1 MNSATEYLSLQGE
14 AGPIQ
19 IAVDRPSGAEVSTA
33 RGVAVLAH
41 PHPLFGGTMNNKVV
55 TTLARA
61 ALASHLMVVRLN
73 FRGVGGSAGVF
84 DEGRGETTDFL
95 QVCHWAFTQTPGLRV
110 LGGFSFGA
118 AVAAKAQSLLLQE
131 KQEQTDKN
139 QSIDKLMLFGVA
151 VSRFPVPDVPS
162 HTLLVHGQ
170 KDDVV
175 PLSSV
180 QQWANPQNLHVV
192 VLPNANHFFD
202 GHLSEVKQLAMDY
215 LLSNE

>member
-1 MNSATEYLSLQGE
+1 MNTATEYLSLQGE
-14 AGPIQ
+14 VGPIQ
-19 IAVDRPSGAEVSTA
+19 IAVDRPSEAKVSPA

-61 ALASHLMVVRLN
+61 AIATNLVVVRLN
-73 FRGVGGSAGVF
+73 FRGVGASAGVF
-84 DEGRGETTDFL
+84 DQGRGETTDFL
-95 QVCHWAFTQTPGLRV
+95 QACHWAFTQTPGLRA

-118 AVAAKAQSLLLQE
+118 AVAAKAQAVLLHQ
-131 KQEQTDKN
+131 KQEQDDKK

-151 VSRFPVPDVPS
+151 VSRFPVPEVPP
-162 HTLLVHGQ
+162 HTLIVHGQ

-180 QQWANPQNLHVV
+180 QQWASPQNLKVV
-192 VLPNANHFFD
+192 VLPNATHFFD

-215 LLSNE
+215 LNC